1 MLYMKIVKREILR
14 VLITRK
20 KIFSVSLILSLYEMW
35 MATKLI
41 VVIFF
46 VTYLSQIIMM
56 DTLNLHRS
64 VCQLPLN
71 KARRTKK

>member
-56 DTLNLHRS
+56 DT
-64 VCQLPLN
+64 
-71 KARRTKK
+71 

>member
-1 MLYMKIVKREILR
+1 MKIVKREILR

-56 DTLNLHRS
+56 DTLNLHSS